1 MAVNSG
7 GNRGGS
13 LLDLSTREIVIAGVI
28 GGVALFLGATRLG
41 FIPVPIPF
49 IGNATIM
56 HIPAIVGG
64 ALEGPVVG
72 ALAGLIFGIFSF
84 LYADVPIFKDPIIA
98 ILPRVLIGVVAWA
111 VFVGLRRWS
120 VDLASV
126 AAGLLGSLTNSAG
139 VLGLGLVLPLGD
151 KLPDARPGRG
161 QHPAGHRRGRTR
173 GGRHGRPGKGRDA
186 HPQRTGDGA
195 RDRVRRRAPLLVRGA
210 RRDDRAR
217 ERLVHLQDGRGRRGA
232 RAQGSEPEDR
242 ARAARRHHRPQRL
255 GQEHARQAAHGRSV
269 SDGGDNPYRRRARG
283 QGAPVGRSAQGL
295 RRLPGPRRPA
305 RDEPRGRRRGLRP
318 RESGATAR

>member
-1 MAVNSG
+1 MAINSG

-49 IGNATIM
+49 IGNATTM

-139 VLGLGLVLPLGD
+139 VLLLGLVLPLGEQSY
-151 KLPDARPGRG
+151 LT
-161 QHPAGHRRGRTR
+161 PALV
-173 GGRHGRPGKGRDA
+173 A
-186 HPQRTGDGA
+186 ASIPQVIAEAILAAVVT
-195 RDRVRRRAPLLVRGA
+195 VVLVRGVMLIRSGQTTA
-210 RRDDRAR
+210 TESDSDEERR
-217 ERLVHLQDGRGRRGA
+217 
-232 RAQGSEPEDR
+232 
-242 ARAARRHHRPQRL
+242 
-255 GQEHARQAAHGRSV
+255 
-269 SDGGDNPYRRRARG
+269 Y
-283 QGAPVGRSAQGL
+283 
-295 RRLPGPRRPA
+295 
-305 RDEPRGRRRGLRP
+305 
-318 RESGATAR
+318 

>member
-98 ILPRVLIGVVAWA
+98 ILPRILIGVVAWA

-139 VLGLGLVLPLGD
+139 VLLLGLVLPLGQQSY
-151 KLPDARPGRG
+151 LT
-161 QHPAGHRRGRTR
+161 PALV
-173 GGRHGRPGKGRDA
+173 A
-186 HPQRTGDGA
+186 ASIPQVIAEAILAAVVT
-195 RDRVRRRAPLLVRGA
+195 VVLVRGVMLI
-210 RRDDRAR
+210 RS
-217 ERLVHLQDGRGRRGA
+217 GR
-232 RAQGSEPEDR
+232 
-242 ARAARRHHRPQRL
+242 
-255 GQEHARQAAHGRSV
+255 
-269 SDGGDNPYRRRARG
+269 
-283 QGAPVGRSAQGL
+283 
-295 RRLPGPRRPA
+295 
-305 RDEPRGRRRGLRP
+305 
-318 RESGATAR
+318 ATAPETTSDEERRY

>member
-139 VLGLGLVLPLGD
+139 VLLLGLVLPLGEQSY
-151 KLPDARPGRG
+151 LT
-161 QHPAGHRRGRTR
+161 PALV
-173 GGRHGRPGKGRDA
+173 A
-186 HPQRTGDGA
+186 ASIPQVIAEAVLAAVVT
-195 RDRVRRRAPLLVRGA
+195 VVLVRGVMLI
-210 RRDDRAR
+210 R
-217 ERLVHLQDGRGRRGA
+217 
-232 RAQGSEPEDR
+232 S
-242 ARAARRHHRPQRL
+242 
-255 GQEHARQAAHGRSV
+255 GQTTAT
-269 SDGGDNPYRRRARG
+269 
-283 QGAPVGRSAQGL
+283 
-295 RRLPGPRRPA
+295 
-305 RDEPRGRRRGLRP
+305 
-318 RESGATAR
+318 ESGSDEERRY